1 MAPGIVIEIEKG
13 NRKEGAHLVLAKSSD
28 VSHQFFRF
36 KKSDDYY
43 IIETFQ
49 NTGNVIDVLYSKM
62 VNENKIQMHS
72 FNGTNA
78 QKFKLIDAG
87 EGYISILSSIDHNF
101 CLDVTHSGTKPGTK
115 IWLYSRNN
123 TSAQQ
128 FKLIGKNYLSQSI
141 KYAEKFCLNR
151 NPEYESKEDNSTN
164 FCSQCLIA
172 GGVDPDPIW
181 KKGEDA
187 FNKGIAKTLYN
198 GIDYEYWDLKKLDV
212 DEVKAKYSVKSEK
225 VLLFVGR
232 MEEQKNPIYAL
243 QITNEIHKRIPDI
256 LLFMVGDG
264 SLLESARKY
273 ANDNRM
279 NEYIKFL
286 PANSDIR
293 ELQSISDIMIA
304 PSLWEGLSIA
314 YIEAQKMKTMVF
326 SSDQV
331 PYEVD
336 MGYCKHYP
344 LGEPNTWIN
353 GICDYLSEKSRD
365 ITLENPQR
373 FDIKETSNKLL

>member
-1 MAPGIVIEIEKG
+1 MKVLHLMRSLKAGGIGTFILNNYRIMDGRKIQFDFAITHGGMGEYGKEIEERGGHIYFISTDG
-13 NRKEGAHLVLAKSSD
+13 NRSLFDGIKQVYRFYKLCKKNNYNVVHCHYYFANAFFLLAAKLAGIKVR
-28 VSHQFFRF
+28 VSHCHNTRTKSVGITRRIFEFFSRKLLLKVGTVF
-36 KKSDDYY
+36 LGCADESTK
-43 IIETFQ
+43 F
-49 NTGNVIDVLYSKM
+49 LY
-62 VNENKIQMHS
+62 
-72 FNGTNA
+72 
-78 QKFKLIDAG
+78 
-87 EGYISILSSIDHNF
+87 
-101 CLDVTHSGTKPGTK
+101 
-115 IWLYSRNN
+115 
-123 TSAQQ
+123 
-128 FKLIGKNYLSQSI
+128 
-141 KYAEKFCLNR
+141 
-151 NPEYESKEDNSTN
+151 
-164 FCSQCLIA
+164 
-172 GGVDPDPIW
+172 
-181 KKGEDA
+181 GEDA

-304 PSLWEGLSIA
+304 PSLWEGLGIA

-365 ITLENPQR
+365 ITLENPLR
-373 FDIKETSNKLL
+373 FDIKETSNKLLSYYNS